1 MKVECVLKLANNACG
16 FITQTPDDHGSLW
29 IASTSTGSI
38 SSVADTSTAESNT
51 WEFNTAGQTAW
62 EEAVTAANAIAEVAS
77 GNALST

>member
-16 FITQTPDDHGSLW
+16 FITPTLGSLW

-51 WEFNTAGQTAW
+51 WEFTTAGQTAW
-62 EEAVTAANAIAEVAS
+62 EEAATAAGTVENAS
-77 GNALST
+77 ALST

>member
-16 FITQTPDDHGSLW
+16 FITPTLGSLW